1 MFEKSTYVKGGKIA
15 ERRQANLGVVENIQL
30 VRVYT
35 IDRPACLGKIRV
47 RKLKSWLWGRGQV
60 NRIKPGSRFSNL
72 ENMIWR
78 STEVEVLNK
87 IYEISCWRWW
97 PDNISTCQV
106 SQWISS
112 RHHHW
117 NCCLWLLFN
126 FVVDILLLACLRW
139 SVRFRTHVVP
149 AKPFNLT
156 IWCCNINMHSTMHV
170 S

>member
-112 RHHHW
+112 RHHH
-117 NCCLWLLFN
+117 CEIVAFDYCS
-126 FVVDILLLACLRW
+126 ILLLTYYCWLVYDGVSDSAPTL
-139 SVRFRTHVVP
+139 FRP
-149 AKPFNLT
+149 NLL
-156 IWCCNINMHSTMHV
+156 I
-170 S
+170 